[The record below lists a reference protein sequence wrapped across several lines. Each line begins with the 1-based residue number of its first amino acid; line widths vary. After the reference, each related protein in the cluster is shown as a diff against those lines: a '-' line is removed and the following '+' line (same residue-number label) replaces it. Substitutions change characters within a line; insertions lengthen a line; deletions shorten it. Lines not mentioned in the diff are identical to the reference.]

1 MLPILDQKKVAFIGA
16 GSMAEG
22 MISGMV
28 RAKKIPNQN
37 ICVTNRRNTE
47 RLAELEHQYGIQGIA
62 FDSMKTE
69 DIDVF
74 ILAMK
79 PKDAE
84 IALAALKRRIQPH
97 QIILSVLAGITTS
110 FIQQS
115 LHDRQPVVRV
125 MPNTSSMI
133 GESATAA
140 AFGDHVSYGSA
151 KTAVSLLECL
161 GEVYVIKEDQMD
173 IFTGIAGSGPA
184 YFYYLMEFIEKA
196 GEEAGLDKRLSRKI
210 GAQTLLGA
218 AKMLMETGE
227 KPDVLREN
235 ITSPNGTTEAGL
247 DALRSEGGGEA
258 IAKAIK
264 HATERSIEISKT
276 IEKTAAL

>member
-1 MLPILDQKKVAFIGA
+1 M
-16 GSMAEG
+16 
-22 MISGMV
+22 
-28 RAKKIPNQN
+28 
-37 ICVTNRRNTE
+37 TNRRNTE

-84 IALAALKRRIQPH
+84 IALATLKRRIQPH

-151 KTAVSLLECL
+151 KPRYPFGMPRGSVRDQGRSDGHFHRHRRQRTGVLLL
-161 GEVYVIKEDQMD
+161 FNGVY
-173 IFTGIAGSGPA
+173 
-184 YFYYLMEFIEKA
+184 
-196 GEEAGLDKRLSRKI
+196 
-210 GAQTLLGA
+210 
-218 AKMLMETGE
+218 
-227 KPDVLREN
+227 
-235 ITSPNGTTEAGL
+235 
-247 DALRSEGGGEA
+247 
-258 IAKAIK
+258 
-264 HATERSIEISKT
+264 
-276 IEKTAAL
+276 

>member
-1 MLPILDQKKVAFIGA
+1 M
-16 GSMAEG
+16 
-22 MISGMV
+22 
-28 RAKKIPNQN
+28 
-37 ICVTNRRNTE
+37 TNRRNTE

-84 IALAALKRRIQPH
+84 IALATLKRRIQPH

-173 IFTGIAGSGPA
+173 IFTGIAGAGPA

-210 GAQTLLGA
+210 GAQTLL
-218 AKMLMETGE
+218 
-227 KPDVLREN
+227 
-235 ITSPNGTTEAGL
+235 
-247 DALRSEGGGEA
+247 
-258 IAKAIK
+258 
-264 HATERSIEISKT
+264 ERD
-276 IEKTAAL
+276 